1 MLAAR
6 GLSHLTG
13 AFRVFRQAMDG
24 SFTGRASE
32 SLSAREPESETM
44 FETEAV
50 LKEVFGLPSFR
61 GQQAEIV
68 RHVVQGGDAVVLL
81 PTGAGKSLCYQIP
94 AICRPGVGVVVSPL
108 IALMRDQVEA
118 LRQSGVKAAAL
129 HSALEPDEARQVR
142 DDLASGN
149 LDLLYVTPE
158 RLAGGGFADFLSR
171 QRIALFAIDEAHCV
185 SQWGH
190 DFRPEYLQLAALK
203 ERFPGVPRLALTAT
217 ADPQTRDDLI
227 HRLRLDEARVF
238 SASFDRPNIS
248 YTIARK
254 ENARRQLRDFLRTR
268 KGESGIVYCLSRK
281 KVEEIAEWLCDEGF
295 PALPYHAGL
304 ERDVRDANQDAF
316 LKEESVILVAT
327 IAFGMGID
335 KPDVRFVAHLD
346 LPSSVEAYYQE
357 TGRAGRDGLPA
368 AAWMVHGM
376 GDAALRR
383 RMIEES
389 SSPDEV
395 KRVERAK
402 LDALLGICE
411 TVACRRQALLAHFGE
426 AHEGECG
433 NCDTCREPAELWDGT
448 EAARK
453 ALSAIYRTGQRYGAG
468 HIIDV
473 LLGNLTEKVERGRH
487 QELPTFGIG
496 RELDRK
502 GWQSVFRQ
510 LAARGIIAVDHAA
523 YGALTLAES
532 ARPVLRGDRR
542 IELRRDTAPS
552 GKRRGTSGEAEVWAS
567 AEDEALFQA
576 LRAERLRLAR
586 EQGVPPYVIFHD
598 TTLREMTRR
607 RPRSEAALAD
617 IPGIGGAKI
626 ARYGRAFLTV
636 IREGAGQD
644 RASVT

>member
-1 MLAAR
+1 M
-6 GLSHLTG
+6 
-13 AFRVFRQAMDG
+13 
-24 SFTGRASE
+24 
-32 SLSAREPESETM
+32 PE
-44 FETEAV
+44 ADVV

-68 RHVVQGGDAVVLL
+68 RHVVRGGDAVVLL

-94 AICRPGVGVVVSPL
+94 AICRAGVGVVVSPL

-129 HSALEPDEARQVR
+129 HSALTPEETRRVR
-142 DDLASGN
+142 EELAAGE

-158 RLAGGGFADFLSR
+158 RLASGGFTDFLSR
-171 QRIALFAIDEAHCV
+171 QPVALFAIDEAHCV

-227 HRLRLDEARVF
+227 HRLQLDDARVF

-254 ENARRQLRDFLRTR
+254 ENARRQLRDFLQKR

-281 KVEEIAEWLCDEGF
+281 KVEETADWLAEEGF
-295 PALPYHAGL
+295 AALPYHAGL
-304 ERDVRDANQDAF
+304 DREVRDANQDAF
-316 LKEESVILVAT
+316 IKEDGVLLVAT

-357 TGRAGRDGLPA
+357 TGRAGRDGLQA
-368 AAWMVHGM
+368 AAWMIHGM

-383 RMIEES
+383 RMIDEGA
-389 SSPDEV
+389 SPDDV
-395 KRVERAK
+395 KRVERMK

-426 AHEGECG
+426 VHGGECG
-433 NCDTCREPAELWDGT
+433 NCDTCLEPAELWDGT

-473 LLGNLTEKVERGRH
+473 LLGNMTEKVERGRH
-487 QELPTFGIG
+487 HELSTFGIG

-510 LAARGIIAVDHAA
+510 LAARGIIAVDHSG
-523 YGALTLAES
+523 YSALTLEEE
-532 ARPVLRGDRR
+532 ARPVLRGEQTV
-542 IELRRDTAPS
+542 ELRRDS
-552 GKRRGTSGEAEVWAS
+552 VRSSRRRGTATEAEAWAS
-567 AEDEALFQA
+567 PEDEALFQA
-576 LRAERLRLAR
+576 LRAQRLRLAK

-607 RPRSEAALAD
+607 RPASEAALAE

-626 ARYGRAFLTV
+626 ARYGRAFLSV
-636 IREGAGQD
+636 ICEDAGQA

>member
-1 MLAAR
+1 
-6 GLSHLTG
+6 
-13 AFRVFRQAMDG
+13 
-24 SFTGRASE
+24 
-32 SLSAREPESETM
+32 
-44 FETEAV
+44 
-50 LKEVFGLPSFR
+50 
-61 GQQAEIV
+61 
-68 RHVVQGGDAVVLL
+68 
-81 PTGAGKSLCYQIP
+81 
-94 AICRPGVGVVVSPL
+94 
-108 IALMRDQVEA
+108 
-118 LRQSGVKAAAL
+118 
-129 HSALEPDEARQVR
+129 
-142 DDLASGN
+142 
-149 LDLLYVTPE
+149 
-158 RLAGGGFADFLSR
+158 
-171 QRIALFAIDEAHCV
+171 
-185 SQWGH
+185 

-227 HRLRLDEARVF
+227 HRLRLDDATVF

-281 KVEEIAEWLCDEGF
+281 KVEETAGWLAEEGF
-295 PALPYHAGL
+295 AALPYHAGL
-304 ERDVRDANQDAF
+304 DREVRDANQDAF
-316 LKEESVILVAT
+316 IKEDGVVLVAT

-368 AAWMVHGM
+368 SAWMIHGM

-383 RMIEES
+383 RMIEEGS
-389 SSPDEV
+389 TPDEV
-395 KRVERAK
+395 KKVERAK

-426 AHEGECG
+426 AHDGSCG
-433 NCDTCREPAELWDGT
+433 NCDTCLEPVQLWDGT

-473 LLGNLTEKVERGRH
+473 LLGNLTEKVERSRH
-487 QELPTFGIG
+487 HELPTFGVG
-496 RELDRK
+496 RELDKK

-510 LAARGIIAVDHAA
+510 LAARGIISVDHAG
-523 YGALTLAES
+523 YSALALEED
-532 ARPVLRGDRR
+532 ARPVLRGEQKV
-542 IELRRDTAPS
+542 ELRRDTAAAR
-552 GKRRGTSGEAEVWAS
+552 KRRGASAEAEIWAS
-567 AEDEALFQA
+567 PEDEALFQA
-576 LRAERLRLAR
+576 LRAERLRLAK

-607 RPRSEAALAD
+607 RPASETALAD

-626 ARYGRAFLTV
+626 ARYGRAFLSV
-636 IREGAGQD
+636 ICEGADQ
-644 RASVT
+644 